1 MRFCPQ
7 KGKIFKFKNFENKS
21 QALIIPGVIMSGA
34 NIREIIGRVDITSI
48 TANHTADDVFA
59 TPAGK
64 VLALFDFFMLV
75 FGILGNSIVLY
86 GSKRYQ
92 AINID
97 RISTSLI
104 EHLATA
110 EILILVL
117 HNLPIFLSLIF
128 KSWVLG
134 KTKIKFVFI
143 SVCYEFLHTI
153 TYYFVVFPVL
163 CP

>member
-1 MRFCPQ
+1 
-7 KGKIFKFKNFENKS
+7 
-21 QALIIPGVIMSGA
+21 MSGA
-34 NIREIIGRVDITSI
+34 HINEIIGRVDVTSI
-48 TANHTADDVFA
+48 ATNHTADDVFA

-86 GSKRYQ
+86 GSKKYQ

-97 RISTSLI
+97 RISTTLI

-134 KTKIKFVFI
+134 KRKLF
-143 SVCYEFLHTI
+143 
-153 TYYFVVFPVL
+153 
-163 CP
+163 